1 MVYHLQIKV
10 SFVWYTVQSG
20 DSVYLIAQRFGVSV
34 QQLMTANQLADNVIY
49 LAQKLFIPI
58 QVSKVITYTV
68 QQGDSLYKIARK
80 YNTTVESISVLNR
93 LQSVNLYVGQRLI
106 IPQYTEAVVIVGRAN
121 IRSGPGANYLILESV
136 VSTTRLPVLDTTR
149 DWIKISLH
157 NGNTGWISRNLVN
170 FKVYDGSRPILEI
183 AGFYTLREGP
193 ALPGSYRSFVD
204 NTALISELPLFMYRF
219 DQNNPTSI
227 AKFGEFTDNE
237 VELLVSIAH
246 RNNTMI
252 LPVVHNLLYG
262 EDGQEASK
270 AVVSKVVASQS
281 SRRAAIDSIIGLI
294 DRFGFDGVN
303 IDIEDVYMEDSSKL
317 SQFYTELGRAM
328 KSRGYFLSASVPSRI
343 RDYPPFNPFSD
354 PFDYSAIGAAVD
366 QFIVMLYNEHGWA
379 GSGPGPVVSSGW
391 MTKVLGYTLTKM
403 PASKVVAAI
412 SVFGFDFNLTTGD
425 NTYATHAMAI
435 DIARRYNKS
444 ITFDQDTLTP
454 MFSYTDEQGNRHE
467 VWFENS
473 RSIIAKLKL
482 AWQQGMSGVALW
494 RLGMEDPGVWP
505 SIADEIVVK
514 RAIY

>member
-1 MVYHLQIKV
+1 M
-10 SFVWYTVQSG
+10 WYTVQSG
-20 DSVYLIAQRFGVSV
+20 DSVYSIAQRFGLSAG
-34 QQLMTANQLADNVIY
+34 QLSTANQLTDNVIFPG
-49 LAQKLFIPI
+49 QKLFIPI

-68 QQGDSLYKIARK
+68 QPSDSLYKIARK
-80 YNTTVESISVLNR
+80 YNTTIESISVLNR
-93 LQSVNLYVGQRLI
+93 LQSINLYVGQRLV
-106 IPQYTEAVVIVGRAN
+106 IPQYTEAVVTAGRAN
-121 IRSGPGANYLILESV
+121 IRSGPGTNYSILETV

-149 DWIKISLH
+149 DWLRVSLH
-157 NGNTGWISRNLVN
+157 NGNTGWISRNLIT
-170 FKVYDGSRPILEI
+170 FRTYDGSKPILEI
-183 AGFYTLREGP
+183 LGFYTLQEGP

-204 NTALISELPLFMYRF
+204 NTPFISELPLFMYRF

-227 AKFGEFTDNE
+227 EKFGDFTDSE
-237 VELLVSIAH
+237 VETLVSIAH

-252 LPVVHNLLYG
+252 LPVVHNLLYSEG
-262 EDGQEASK
+262 GQEASK
-270 AVVSKVVASQS
+270 AVVSKVVATPD
-281 SRRAAIDSIIGLI
+281 SRRTAIDNIIRLI

-303 IDIEDVYMEDSSKL
+303 IDIEDVYMADSSKL

-328 KSRGYFLSASVPSRI
+328 KNRGYFLSASVPSRI

-366 QFIVMLYNEHGWA
+366 QFVVMLYNEHGWP

-412 SVFGFDFNLTTGD
+412 SVFGFDFNLATGN
-425 NTYATHAMAI
+425 NTYATYAMAA
-435 DIARRYNKS
+435 DLAKRYNKS

-454 MFSYTDEQGNRHE
+454 MFSYTDDQGNQHE

-473 RSIIAKLKL
+473 DSIIAKLKL
-482 AWQQGMSGVALW
+482 AWQQGISGVALW

-505 SIADEIVVK
+505 RIAAEIVVK